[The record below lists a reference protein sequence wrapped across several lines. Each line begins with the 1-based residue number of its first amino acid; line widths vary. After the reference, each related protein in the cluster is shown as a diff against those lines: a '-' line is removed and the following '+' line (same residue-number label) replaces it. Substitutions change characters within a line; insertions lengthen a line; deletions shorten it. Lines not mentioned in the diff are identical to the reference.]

1 MTRLYSPH
9 TVGWLTVSHFIWSA
23 VALLL
28 IGRKATAK
36 QSSLTCR
43 LLHCSA
49 QSIRYVVD
57 TPAIFTPPRRRRRRS
72 RQQQQQQTNDVIMR
86 GNYTAGGGGV
96 SSRDTVAPTCL
107 LPRTLVHRQLY
118 LSAAAANLSPFH
130 RIVRSDRIE
139 SQMHMCL
146 D

>member
-1 MTRLYSPH
+1 LST
-9 TVGWLTVSHFIWSA
+9 
-23 VALLL
+23 VALLRAINTL
-28 IGRKATAK
+28 R
-36 QSSLTCR
+36 CR
-43 LLHCSA
+43 HASNL
-49 QSIRYVVD
+49 Y
-57 TPAIFTPPRRRRRRS
+57 TTPPPPPPPQQ
-72 RQQQQQQTNDVIMR
+72 QQQQQQTNDVIMR